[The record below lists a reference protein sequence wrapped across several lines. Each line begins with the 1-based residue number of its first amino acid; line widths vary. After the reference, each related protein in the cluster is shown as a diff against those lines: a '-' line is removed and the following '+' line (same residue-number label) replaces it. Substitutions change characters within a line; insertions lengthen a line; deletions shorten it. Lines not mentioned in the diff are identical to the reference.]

1 MTTAT
6 TTAAPPIDLR
16 SDTVTRP
23 SAGMRAAMAAA
34 EVGDD
39 VLGEDPTVILLQTR
53 AALLLGMEAAL
64 FVPSG
69 TMANQ
74 IALKIHCEPG
84 DEVIVSDGAHVVWH
98 EMGGGAAL
106 AGVQLFAVGRGGT
119 FTGEDVDGAYKPSSS
134 LQSPTRLVCVENTH
148 NRGGGVVWPRADLDS
163 VVATARRL
171 GLRLHLDGA
180 RLMNAAVASGQT
192 PAALADGFDTVSFA
206 FSKGLGAPVGSV
218 IAGSRPLIERAHRF
232 RKMLGG
238 GMRQAGVIAA
248 AALYALDHNVDC
260 LADDHAK
267 ARLLGERLGKL
278 PGLTVD
284 TARLHSNIV
293 MVDLDPRLPPAKAL
307 SARLHARG
315 VLCFP
320 FGPRRLRLVTHLD
333 VSRAQCERAAE
344 IFADVL

>member
-1 MTTAT
+1 MTTAPT
-6 TTAAPPIDLR
+6 PIDLR
-16 SDTVTRP
+16 SDTVTKP

-39 VLGEDPTVILLQTR
+39 VLGEDPTVIGLQTR
-53 AALLLGMEAAL
+53 AAALLGMEAAL

-106 AGVQLFAVGRGGT
+106 AGVQLFVVGRGGT
-119 FTGEDVDGAYKPSSS
+119 FSGDDVDGAYKAPSS

-148 NRGGGVVWPRADLDS
+148 NRGGGVVWQRAELDS
-163 VVATARRL
+163 VVAAARRL

-180 RLMNAAVASGQT
+180 RLMNAAAASGQT
-192 PAALADGFDTVSFA
+192 PAALAAGFDTVSFA

-218 IAGSRPLIERAHRF
+218 VAGPRPLIERAYRF

-248 AALYALDHNVDC
+248 AALYALDHNVDR
-260 LADDHAK
+260 LADDHAN

-284 TARLHSNIV
+284 IARLHSNIV
-293 MVDLDPRLPPAKAL
+293 MVDLEPGLPPAKEL
-307 SARLHARG
+307 SDRLHARG

-344 IFADVL
+344 IFADLL